1 MKSLSSILPYWYL
14 EGSVMVFKD
23 GSFGRCIKLEGF
35 DLTCKM
41 NSELNTLSLNLQNF
55 ILGLNENYT
64 YQIYYHVDEYYDSMI
79 KKHKEVC
86 TDDNNLIN
94 LVKKERVDHLS
105 HRAKNSEFFTPKIS
119 VFLRSAPKNY
129 NTKEGTDSEDVREDF
144 LRRKKAF
151 LSDSLDILELLN
163 SAGLKG
169 KFSTEKEFFRSIFEV
184 LNPDYPRDQEARID
198 ETYPLSY
205 SLALTD
211 LEENEKRIK
220 IGEYFYQAISLK
232 LPPENETFIT
242 MISRMLTLPFH
253 FRLIQNIRVPEQKKE
268 KAQLEIK
275 RRLAHSMASSAKN
288 VSDIESEGKLNQIE
302 ELLEEMIQGST
313 KLVEFDFNILIR
325 DKNKESLKEK
335 SKTVLKFLREM
346 DRSEGVIESYT
357 TMDQFV
363 KMLPGSCKL
372 FRPLKLKSSN
382 CAHLLPVFS
391 SWQGND
397 RAVCLLETK
406 DSVPFSLDPFEKTL
420 PNWNGVVIG
429 SSGAGKSFTVA
440 SLMMQFCCQNPRPK
454 LIWVDNGASS
464 QRLVE
469 SLGGSFLDFSLKS
482 NLRINLFDLPKG
494 EKKPSAQKVKLILAI
509 LEMMLKEDGHKSL
522 PKKERALLEEAIYN
536 VYGRMDDLP
545 TLSDLRADLEKHKVE
560 RLREYASILYSW
572 TGATA
577 YGKILDGKSN
587 ISLEKD
593 LISFEV
599 QHLSDYPDLK
609 NVVLLLITSFI
620 QDKAQE
626 DLSTP
631 YLLLID
637 EAERL
642 FQTEL
647 ACQFVITCY
656 RTWRKF
662 NAAIWCMSQNY
673 RDFLSNAQI
682 ADSLLPNT
690 TNLIILR
697 QRKIDWEDFKNAFD
711 FNEAQVENIKSLEIK
726 KGQYSEFFFLQ
737 DENQAILRL
746 VPTPLTYWLCTTDAM
761 DKEKIN
767 LKTQENPKMEKL
779 EILYDL
785 SKEAA

>member
-14 EGSVMVFKD
+14 EGSVIVFKD
-23 GSFGRCIKLEGF
+23 GSFGRCININGF

-55 ILGLNENYT
+55 VLGLNENYT
-64 YQIYYHVDEYYDSMI
+64 YQIYYHVDEYYDSTI
-79 KKHKEVC
+79 KKHKEVS
-86 TDDNNLIN
+86 TNDNNLIN
-94 LVKKERVDHLS
+94 LVKKERVEHLS
-105 HRAKNSEFFTPKIS
+105 ARAKKSEFFTPKIS
-119 VFLRSAPKNY
+119 VFLRSAPKSY
-129 NTKEGTDSEDVREDF
+129 NVKENIDREDAREDF

-151 LSDSLDILELLN
+151 LSDSMDILELLN

-169 KFSTEKEFFRSIFEV
+169 KFSTEKEFFRSIFDV

-211 LEENEKRIK
+211 LEENEKQIK

-242 MISRMLTLPFH
+242 MISRMLSLPFH

-391 SWQGND
+391 PWQGND

-440 SLMMQFCCQNPRPK
+440 SLMMQFCCQNPKPK

-482 NLRINLFDLPKG
+482 NLIINLFDLPKG

-509 LEMMLKEDGHKSL
+509 LEMMLKEDDQKSL

-536 VYGRMDDLP
+536 VYDRIDDLP
-545 TLSDLRADLEKHKVE
+545 ILSDLRNDLEKHKVE
-560 RLREYASILYSW
+560 RLREYASILFSW
-572 TGATA
+572 TGDTA

-620 QDKAQE
+620 QDKAQA

-673 RDFLSNAQI
+673 RDFLSKAQI

-711 FNEAQVENIKSLEIK
+711 FNEAQVENIKSLEIN